1 MTITPYRLGI
11 PAVAL
16 AIALAGIAGPL
27 AATAEARL
35 TTPFKAQVTRTLG
48 PGVVYQRG
56 VAYTNGSV
64 RQSVRVVTIDPTDP
78 QNQVRSLLSNRR
90 VVGRQ
95 KVTSTARMYD
105 RPAFRVLAATNGD
118 MSRRGRSDIYA
129 APNGS
134 HVADG
139 ELIVAQP
146 CANPTIGIT
155 PVGKVMAAEARVRV
169 QAWVPGKGQPRG
181 IHRVNAP
188 RVRNQTVLYT
198 TRVARYAPTSG
209 GREVVLR
216 MSQDRL
222 EINDR
227 QEMTVTRIR
236 AGGGTKMQRGYAVL
250 SVATN
255 SKATGWVY
263 DLRVGD
269 TVAIDTDFVGNKPH
283 CGSQVPLP
291 GWGQVTEVQT
301 GTHFSLKDGQDWS
314 WASTGDYVA
323 AVHPKTALGI
333 AADGHI
339 LMVTVD
345 GRQGSYS
352 TGVSMQEMGQ
362 LMRRLGA
369 TDAINLDGGGSTSM
383 STRYR
388 GVIRTDDR
396 PSDGRERPMTQTFSV
411 ARVPAP
417 PATPGPTPD

>member
-1 MTITPYRLGI
+1 MPIAPHRLGI
-11 PAVAL
+11 PAAAL
-16 AIALAGIAGPL
+16 AIALVGLAGPL
-27 AATAEARL
+27 APTAEARL
-35 TTPFKAQVTRTLG
+35 TTPFRAQVTRTLG

-78 QNQVRSLLSNRR
+78 RNQVRSLLSNHR
-90 VVGRQ
+90 VVRRQ
-95 KVTSTARMYD
+95 TVTSTARMYD

-129 APNGS
+129 APNGI
-134 HVADG
+134 HVAGG
-139 ELIVAQP
+139 ELMVAQP
-146 CANPTIGIT
+146 CANPAIGIT
-155 PVGKVMAAEARVRV
+155 PAGKVMAAEARVRI
-169 QAWVPGKGQPRG
+169 QAWVPDKGQPRW

-188 RVRNQTVLYT
+188 RVANQTVLYT
-198 TRVARYAPTSG
+198 TRVASYAPTSG

-216 MSQDRL
+216 MSKDRL
-222 EINDR
+222 LVNDT
-227 QEMTVTRIR
+227 QKMTVTRVR
-236 AGGGTKMQRGYAVL
+236 HGGRTKMQKGYAVL
-250 SVATN
+250 STAAD
-255 SKATGWVY
+255 SKASGWVY

-269 TVAIDTDFVGNKPH
+269 TVAIETDFVGDKPQ

-314 WASTGDYVA
+314 WASNGDYVA
-323 AVHPKTALGI
+323 AVHPKTGLGI
-333 AADGHI
+333 TADGRI

-383 STRYR
+383 STRTK

-396 PSDGRERPMTQTFSV
+396 PSDGRERPMTQTFAV

-417 PATPGPTPD
+417 PATPAPTPD